1 MRERA
6 SSEASAP
13 RYGNYSGEMTN
24 ELSNKINDCIKIL
37 ENAIKEYVP
46 KKKRTKISDKII
58 DHLYIN
64 LATAYFF
71 FFLLNKASENLKK
84 VKIKKSEIKAA
95 KQFGSKLEDISNRLK
110 LQ

>member
-1 MRERA
+1 
-6 SSEASAP
+6 
-13 RYGNYSGEMTN
+13 MTN

-46 KKKRTKISDKII
+46 KKKRTKIGDKII

-64 LATAYFF
+64 LATVYF
-71 FFLLNKASENLKK
+71 LNGELNKASENLKK